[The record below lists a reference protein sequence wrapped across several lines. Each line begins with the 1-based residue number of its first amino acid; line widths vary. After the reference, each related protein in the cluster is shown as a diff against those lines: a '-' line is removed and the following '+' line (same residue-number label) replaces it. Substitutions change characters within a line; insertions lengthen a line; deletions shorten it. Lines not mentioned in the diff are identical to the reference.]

1 MPSVR
6 KSVTDLATDS
16 RAVRGSVNDI
26 KIDLGRLNERLKH
39 MPTKGFIFGIAAGM
53 IAALSAIVGLIVRF
67 MP

>member
-6 KSVTDLATDS
+6 KSVTDLATDA

-53 IAALSAIVGLIVRF
+53 IAAMSAIVGLIVRF